1 MSCPWAKIEKPEPV
15 NLTEVMSE
23 ELAREMQEKEYK
35 KLQGTPYQTPNII
48 QEATTSSTSLP
59 SCSVDDDEM
68 IAKMLQIQFDKEYD
82 EYLALTERKYNGG
95 SKVSVSFE
103 NYKRTPLNPDFESD
117 AEEEEIVDVSE
128 RKFWDRFEH
137 LEKEYASIPPCGYKV
152 EQNGNVVTKHD
163 MTMSGRKNACKL
175 LSFPPEFHTGDGEN
189 FDLKISNK
197 VFNSLKMYS
206 CKEQARRYKIH
217 DRKEEH
223 ATAEF
228 GMDEQT
234 RLLLYKLINRQLL
247 ERVNGVVSIGKE
259 AVVLHAETDPC
270 CPDTTPDTA
279 LPKECAIKVFKTT
292 LSEFKDRDKYI
303 KDDRR
308 FKDRIGR
315 QSTTRKIVH
324 LWAEKEMANLSRMQK
339 VGLRCPQVLK
349 LKQHVLVMSF
359 VGEHNVPAPKLKD
372 ARLDEEEAGRAYKE
386 VIESMR
392 TLYQNANLIHADLSE
407 YNILYHNKH
416 CYFIDVSQSVEP
428 CHENA
433 FYFLMRDCENISKFF
448 SKLLPDVMTGSELFR
463 YVSDFDFADRLAWL
477 EVANNKKMKPHL
489 MDKPGKEQPTY
500 NFDSIW
506 NKVASGELTM
516 PEVPDKP
523 FAQVPLPPVV
533 DPPQS

>member
-15 NLTEVMSE
+15 NLTDVMSE

-35 KLQGTPYQTPNII
+35 KLQASALDTTEAE
-48 QEATTSSTSLP
+48 QEAITSVENLLP
-59 SCSVDDDEM
+59 SCSVSVDDDEM

-117 AEEEEIVDVSE
+117 TEEEEIIDVSE

-175 LSFPPEFHTGDGEN
+175 MSFPPEFQTGDGEN

-206 CKEQARRYKIH
+206 FKEQARRYKIH
-217 DRKEEH
+217 DRKEDH

-228 GMDEQT
+228 GMDEHT
-234 RLLLYKLINRQLL
+234 RLLIYKLINKQLL
-247 ERVNGVVSIGKE
+247 ERVDGVVSIGKE

-279 LPKECAIKVFKTT
+279 LPKECAIKVFKTV

-308 FKDRIGR
+308 FKDRMGK
-315 QSTTRKIVH
+315 QTTTRKIVH

-339 VGLRCPQVLK
+339 VGLRCPQVVK
-349 LKQHVLVMSF
+349 LKNHVLIMSF
-359 VGEHNVPAPKLKD
+359 IGENNVPAPKLKD
-372 ARLDEEEAGRAYKE
+372 ADLDEDDAKRAYKE

-416 CYFIDVSQSVEP
+416 CYFIDVSQAVEP

-433 FYFLMRDCENISKFF
+433 FFFLMRDCENISKVSLFNFLDLPNDFF
-448 SKLLPDVMTGSELFR
+448 IL
-463 YVSDFDFADRLAWL
+463 
-477 EVANNKKMKPHL
+477 
-489 MDKPGKEQPTY
+489 
-500 NFDSIW
+500 
-506 NKVASGELTM
+506 
-516 PEVPDKP
+516 
-523 FAQVPLPPVV
+523 
-533 DPPQS
+533 